1 MYSELDKDEVINEE
15 IIDLAELFRSI
26 FKHIRL
32 IIFCACYLLVGVSL
46 ELSY

>member
-32 IIFCACYLLVGVSL
+32 IIWLNRYIGD
-46 ELSY
+46 